1 MFKNAKP
8 IWLNAPLKENT
19 YALFK
24 SEFAYAGGDARLL
37 IAADSHYAVYLNGTY
52 IYSSQFADDEGRR
65 VYDVIDLS
73 ENVKTGK
80 NVLLIGGYCTLTD
93 SSVYKAGKPYVI
105 FEIFENGRSILHSSQ
120 NTLSILN
127 PLYKSGNAPLIT
139 GQMGYTFHMDA
150 TREETEFAPSAETG
164 DDYIFIPRPIKNCVM
179 EERKHSRLVS
189 QGVFRDAYE
198 KDEPIGQRIQ
208 KAFLS
213 YREISEITDESG
225 AFLKGKNDGVYL
237 VYDLGEE
244 ETGLMDIE
252 IEVSEDSEILVGWGE
267 HLDDMR
273 VRAYVG
279 TRNFISVLK
288 AKKGKNHFFHP
299 YRRLGLRYMQ
309 LHIYAQKASVAYAGV
324 RPVHY
329 PVPEGADLVLKDAL
343 HQMIYDTCK
352 RTLLLCMHEH
362 YEDCPWREQAL
373 YAMDSRNQ
381 MLAGYYVFG
390 EYDFAKASLE
400 TLARTLRPDNLLEL
414 CAPARVAVNI
424 PTFSMMY
431 VVAVWEYLLH
441 SGDKE
446 FVLRMLPVCETI
458 VENAVARIREN
469 GLAPRYGGTDKWNFY
484 EWSDHLDGHDS
495 FFKTTNEDRYDA
507 PMNAFLALSVSRLS
521 MIYDAIGK
529 KSEAER
535 MQKICISL
543 REAIH
548 ENFYNEKKGY
558 YYSFMTLDGKL
569 SCLDELTQAICIYAG
584 ACPEKNLTKALSR
597 LTDGTMVPVTLA
609 YSIFKYESLLKHA
622 GKYGAWV
629 RNDIEMQW
637 GSMLLRGA
645 TTFFETIKAGDDFD
659 RAGSLCHGWS
669 AVPAYLYFAYGAGIQ
684 PGEIGFKNVNI
695 QKASGRPGILKAQIR
710 TKDGNLIRFK

>member
-1 MFKNAKP
+1 MFSKAKP
-8 IWLNAPLKENT
+8 IWIKGEKKENT

-24 SEFAYAGGDARLL
+24 GEFDYSGKDARLL
-37 IAADSHYAVYLNGTY
+37 IAADSHYAVYVNGEY

-65 VYDVIDLS
+65 VYDAMDISSHLHA
-73 ENVKTGK
+73 GK
-80 NVLLIGGYCTLTD
+80 NDLLIGGYCTLTD

-105 FEIFENGRSILHSSQ
+105 FEVFENGKSVLHSSEE
-120 NTLSILN
+120 TLCAVNSV
-127 PLYKSGNAPLIT
+127 YTSGNVPLIT
-139 GQMGYTFHMDA
+139 GQMGYTFHMDMTA
-150 TREETEFAPSAETG
+150 PAPEFERAAETG
-164 DDYIFIPRPIKNCVM
+164 DNYLFIPRPIKNCVM

-189 QGVFRDAYE
+189 QGVFMDAYK
-198 KDEPIGQRIQ
+198 KDEAIGQRIQ

-213 YREISEITDESG
+213 YREIQDITTDG
-225 AFLKGKNDGVYL
+225 AFCKGDADGVYL

-299 YRRLGLRYMQ
+299 YRRLGLRYLQ
-309 LHIYAQKASVAYAGV
+309 IHIYAKKASVLYAGV
-324 RPVHY
+324 KPVHY
-329 PVPEGADLVLKDAL
+329 PVPEGAALELKDAL

-352 RTLLLCMHEH
+352 RTLILCMHEH

-390 EYDFAKASLE
+390 EYDFARASLE
-400 TLARTLRPDNLLEL
+400 TLSRTLRPDHLLEL
-414 CAPARVAVNI
+414 CAPAKVAVNI
-424 PTFSMMY
+424 PTFSMMF
-431 VVAVWEYLLH
+431 VVAVWEYLLY
-441 SGDKE
+441 SGDRE
-446 FVLRMLPVCETI
+446 FAEKMLSTCETI
-458 VENAVARIREN
+458 VESAVARIREN

-495 FFKTTNEDRYDA
+495 FFKTTDENRYDA
-507 PMNAFLALSVSRLS
+507 PMNAFLILSVSRLS
-521 MIYDAIGK
+521 MIYRALGK
-529 KSEAER
+529 DIEAKR
-535 MQKICISL
+535 MDEIASGL
-543 REAIH
+543 RASVH
-548 ENFYNEKKGY
+548 EHFYHPKKGY
-558 YYSFMTLDGKL
+558 YYSFMETNGKK

-584 ACPEKNLTKALSR
+584 CCPEKDMKKALSR

-609 YSIFKYESLLKHA
+609 YSVFKYESLLVNSK
-622 GKYGAWV
+622 KYGSWV

-637 GSMLLRGA
+637 GSMLMRGG
-645 TTFFETIKAGDDFD
+645 TTFFETIKAGDDFE

-669 AVPAYLYFAYGAGIQ
+669 AVPAYLYFAYGAGIR
-684 PGEIGFKNVNI
+684 PNAIGFKDINI
-695 QKASGRPGILKAQIR
+695 QKATGRPGIKKAQIR
-710 TKDGNLIRFK
+710 MPGGETVSFE

>member
-1 MFKNAKP
+1 MFQNAKP
-8 IWLNAPLKENT
+8 IWVNAPADVNT

-24 SEFAYAGGDARLL
+24 GEFEYQSGDVRLL
-37 IAADSHYAVYLNGTY
+37 IAADSHYAVYVNGTY
-52 IYSSQFADDEGRR
+52 IYSAQFADDEGRR
-65 VYDVIDLS
+65 VYDVIDIS
-73 ENVKTGK
+73 EHAKAGRNE
-80 NVLLIGGYCTLTD
+80 LLIGGYCTLTD
-93 SSVYKAGKPYVI
+93 SSVYKAGKPYAI
-105 FEIFENGRSILHSSQ
+105 FEIFENGKSILASSKDI
-120 NTLSILN
+120 LSSVN
-127 PLYKSGNAPLIT
+127 PVYTNGAAPLIT
-139 GQMGYTFHMDA
+139 GQMGYTFHMDM
-150 TREETEFAPSAETG
+150 TKEAPVFSSSKETG
-164 DDYIFIPRPIKNCVM
+164 DQYVFIPRPIKNCVM
-179 EERKHSRLVS
+179 EERKFSRLVS
-189 QGVFRDAYE
+189 QGVFMDAYQG
-198 KDEPIGQRIQ
+198 DEPIGQRIQ

-213 YREISEITDESG
+213 YREPQEITDQSG
-225 AFLKGKNDGVYL
+225 AFIKGESDGVYL

-252 IEVSEDSEILVGWGE
+252 IEVSEDSEILAGWGE

-299 YRRLGLRYMQ
+299 YRRLGLRYLQ
-309 LHIYAQKASVAYAGV
+309 IHIYAEKANVSYAGV

-329 PVPEGADLVLKDAL
+329 PVPEGANLVLKDAL

-414 CAPARVAVNI
+414 CAPAKVAVNI

-431 VVAVWEYLLH
+431 VVALWEYLLY

-446 FVLRMLPVCETI
+446 FVKRMLPVAETI
-458 VENAVARIREN
+458 VESAIARIREN

-521 MIYDAIGK
+521 MIYKALSK
-529 KSEAER
+529 KAEAER
-535 MQKICISL
+535 LEKIAVQL
-543 REAIH
+543 RYAIH
-548 ENFYNEKKGY
+548 RNFYDEKKGC
-558 YYSFMTLDGKL
+558 YYSFMDLDGKL

-584 ACPEKNLTKALSR
+584 ACPEKNMNKALSR
-597 LTDGTMVPVTLA
+597 LMDGTMVPVTLA
-609 YSIFKYESLLKHA
+609 YSVFKYESLLKYSK
-622 GKYGAWV
+622 KYGSWV

-637 GSMLLRGA
+637 GSMLMRGG

-684 PGEIGFKNVNI
+684 PESIGFENVNI
-695 QKASGRPGILKAQIR
+695 QKASGRPGIVKAQIR
-710 TKDGNLIRFK
+710 KNDGTIVSF

>member
-1 MFKNAKP
+1 MFKQAKP
-8 IWLNAPLKENT
+8 IWLNRPVDVNT

-24 SEFAYAGGDARLL
+24 GKFECMGGDIRLL
-37 IAADSHYAVYLNGTY
+37 IAADSHYAIYVNGTY
-52 IYSSQFADDEGRR
+52 IYSAQFADDEGRR
-65 VYDVIDLS
+65 VYDVVDISQYAKAGAND
-73 ENVKTGK
+73 
-80 NVLLIGGYCTLTD
+80 LLIGGYCTLTD

-105 FEIFENGRSILHSSQ
+105 FEIFENGKSILASSG
-120 NTLSILN
+120 NTLSSVN
-127 PLYKSGNAPLIT
+127 PVYTSGKVPLIT
-139 GQMGYTFHMDA
+139 GQMGYTFHMDM
-150 TREETEFAPSAETG
+150 TKEETDFSPSKETG
-164 DDYIFIPRPIKNCVM
+164 DKYVFIPRPIKNCVM
-179 EERKHSRLVS
+179 EERKFSRLVS
-189 QGVFRDAYE
+189 QGVFMDAYRT
-198 KDEPIGQRIQ
+198 DEPIGQRIQ

-213 YREISEITDESG
+213 YREIPEITDESG
-225 AFLKGKNDGVYL
+225 AFVKGGNDGVYL

-288 AKKGKNHFFHP
+288 AKKGRNHFFHP
-299 YRRLGLRYMQ
+299 YRRLGLRYLQ
-309 LHIYAQKASVAYAGV
+309 LHIYAKKAYVSYAGV
-324 RPVHY
+324 KPVHY
-329 PVPEGADLVLKDAL
+329 PVPEGANLQLKDAL

-414 CAPARVAVNI
+414 CAPAKVAVNI

-431 VVAVWEYLLH
+431 VVALWEYLLY
-441 SGDKE
+441 SGDEE
-446 FVLRMLPVCETI
+446 FVKRMLPVAETI
-458 VENAVARIREN
+458 VESAIARIREN

-495 FFKTTNEDRYDA
+495 FFKTTSEDRFDA

-521 MIYDAIGK
+521 MIYKALSKDT
-529 KSEAER
+529 EAER
-535 MQKICISL
+535 LNAIAEQI
-543 REAIH
+543 RHAIH
-548 ENFYNEKKGY
+548 KNFFNEKKGY
-558 YYSFMTLDGKL
+558 YYSFMDMNGKL

-584 ACPEKNLTKALSR
+584 ACPEKNMKKALSR

-609 YSIFKYESLLKHA
+609 YSIFKYESLLKYS

-637 GSMLLRGA
+637 GSMLTRGG

-684 PGEIGFKNVNI
+684 PKSIGFEDVNL
-695 QKASGRPGILKAQIR
+695 QKASGRPGIVKAQIL
-710 TKDGNLIRFK
+710 KNDGTLVSF

>member
-1 MFKNAKP
+1 MFQNAKP
-8 IWLNAPLKENT
+8 IWLNAPVQVNT

-24 SEFAYAGGDARLL
+24 GEFAYKGGDIRLL
-37 IAADSHYAVYLNGTY
+37 IAADSHYAIYVNGEYVY
-52 IYSSQFADDEGRR
+52 SAQFADDEGRR
-65 VYDVIDLS
+65 VYDIVDLS
-73 ENVKTGK
+73 EYVQNGNNDLV
-80 NVLLIGGYCTLTD
+80 IGGYCTLTD

-105 FEIFENGRSILHSSQ
+105 FEIFENGKSVYSSSERV
-120 NTLSILN
+120 LSSVN
-127 PLYKSGNAPLIT
+127 SVYKMGDAPLIT
-139 GQMGYTFHMDA
+139 GQMGYTFHMDLTKKEA
-150 TREETEFAPSAETG
+150 SFAPSKETG
-164 DDYIFIPRPIKNCVM
+164 DEYSFIPRPIKNCVM
-179 EERKHSRLVS
+179 KERKFSRLIS
-189 QGVFRDAYE
+189 QGVFMDAY
-198 KDEPIGQRIQ
+198 KAGEPIGQRIQ

-213 YREISEITDESG
+213 YREIAEITDEAG
-225 AFLKGKNDGVYL
+225 AFRKGENDGVYL
-237 VYDLGEE
+237 IYDLGEE

-252 IEVSEDSEILVGWGE
+252 IEVSEDCEILVGWGE

-279 TRNFISVLK
+279 TRNFISVMK

-299 YRRLGLRYMQ
+299 YRRLGLRYLQ
-309 LHIYAQKASVAYAGV
+309 LHIYAKKAFVSYAGV

-329 PVPEGADLVLKDAL
+329 PVPEKADLQLKDAL

-400 TLARTLRPDNLLEL
+400 TLARTLRSDNLLEL

-431 VVAVWEYLLH
+431 VVALWEYMLY
-441 SGDKE
+441 SGDRE
-446 FVLRMLPVCETI
+446 FVKRMLPTAETI
-458 VENAVARIREN
+458 VESAIARIREN
-469 GLAPRYGGTDKWNFY
+469 GLAPRYGGEDKWNFY
-484 EWSDHLDGHDS
+484 EWSDNLDGHDS
-495 FFKTTNEDRYDA
+495 FFKTTDENRFDA

-521 MIYDAIGK
+521 MIYRALSKDA
-529 KSEAER
+529 EAGR
-535 MQKICISL
+535 MEKIADQL
-543 REAIH
+543 RRAIH
-548 ENFYNEKKGY
+548 KNFFSEKKGCF
-558 YYSFMTLDGKL
+558 YSFMDLKGRL

-584 ACPEKNLTKALSR
+584 ACPEKNMKKALSR
-597 LTDGTMVPVTLA
+597 LTNGTMVPVTLA
-609 YSIFKYESLLKHA
+609 YSIFKYESLLKYSK
-622 GKYGAWV
+622 KYGSWV

-637 GSMLLRGA
+637 GSMLTRGG

-684 PGEIGFKNVNI
+684 PKAIGFEDVNI
-695 QKASGRPGILKAQIR
+695 QKASGRPGIKKAQILKR
-710 TKDGNLIRFK
+710 DGSVVSFR

>member
-1 MFKNAKP
+1 MFQNAKA
-8 IWLNAPLKENT
+8 IWLNQPVKENT

-24 SEFAYAGGDARLL
+24 GEFDYQGGEIRLL
-37 IAADSHYAVYLNGTY
+37 IAADSHYAVYLNGEY
-52 IYSSQFADDEGRR
+52 VYSQQFADDEGRR
-65 VYDVIDLS
+65 VYDVIDICKY
-73 ENVKTGK
+73 VKTGK
-80 NVLLIGGYCTLTD
+80 NDLLIGGYCTLTD

-105 FEIFENGRSILHSSQ
+105 FEIFENGKSVFAS
-120 NTLSILN
+120 
-127 PLYKSGNAPLIT
+127 SGNVLSALNIVYKNGSAPLIT
-139 GQMGYTFHMDA
+139 GQMGYTFHMDMTKEA
-150 TREETEFAPSAETG
+150 ASFDLSSETG
-164 DDYIFIPRPIKNCVM
+164 DQYTFIPRPIKNCVM
-179 EERKHSRLVS
+179 EERKFSRLVS
-189 QGVFRDAYE
+189 QGVFMDAY
-198 KDEPIGQRIQ
+198 KPDQPIGQRIQ
-208 KAFLS
+208 NAFLS
-213 YREISEITDESG
+213 YREVQEITDESG
-225 AFLKGKNDGVYL
+225 AFVKGENDGVYL

-288 AKKGKNHFFHP
+288 AKKGKNYFFHP
-299 YRRLGLRYMQ
+299 YRRLGLRYLQ

-324 RPVHY
+324 KPVHY
-329 PVPEGADLVLKDAL
+329 PVPEGANLTLKDAL

-414 CAPARVAVNI
+414 CAPAKVAVNI

-431 VVAVWEYLLH
+431 VVALWEYLLY

-446 FVLRMLPVCETI
+446 FVIRMLPVAETI
-458 VENAVARIREN
+458 VESAIARIREN

-495 FFKTTNEDRYDA
+495 FFKTTNEDRFDA
-507 PMNAFLALSVSRLS
+507 PMNAFLALSISRLA
-521 MIYDAIGK
+521 MIYNALSKDA
-529 KSEAER
+529 EAER
-535 MQKICISL
+535 LNKIAQQL
-543 REAIH
+543 RRAIH
-548 ENFYNEKKGY
+548 QNFFCEKKGY
-558 YYSFMTLDGKL
+558 YYSFMDLDGNL

-584 ACPEKNLTKALSR
+584 ACPEKNLNKALSR

-609 YSIFKYESLLKHA
+609 YSIFKYESLLKYS
-622 GKYGAWV
+622 GKYGSWV

-637 GSMLLRGA
+637 GSMLTRGG
-645 TTFFETIKAGDDFD
+645 TTFFETIKAGDDFE
-659 RAGSLCHGWS
+659 RAGSCCHGWS
-669 AVPAYLYFAYGAGIQ
+669 AVPAYLYFAYGAGLKPEM
-684 PGEIGFKNVNI
+684 PGWQMMKVRH
-695 QKASGRPGILKAQIR
+695 ASGRPGVEWARIR
-710 TKDGNLIRFK
+710 YRNGNTETFS

>member
-1 MFKNAKP
+1 MFISAKP
-8 IWLNAPLKENT
+8 IWLNKPVDVNT

-24 SEFAYAGGDARLL
+24 GEFECQGGDIRLL
-37 IAADSHYAVYLNGTY
+37 IAADSHYAIYVNGRYL
-52 IYSSQFADDEGRR
+52 YSAQFADDEGRR

-73 ENVKTGK
+73 EYVRRGSND
-80 NVLLIGGYCTLTD
+80 LLIGGYCTLTD

-105 FEIFENGRSILHSSQ
+105 FEIFENGKSILASSK
-120 NTLSILN
+120 NILSQVN
-127 PLYKSGNAPLIT
+127 PVYANGTVPLIT
-139 GQMGYTFHMDA
+139 GQMGYTFHMDM
-150 TREETEFAPSAETG
+150 TKDMPDFEPSAETG
-164 DDYIFIPRPIKNCVM
+164 DHYTFIPRPIKNCVM
-179 EERKHSRLVS
+179 EERKFARLAS
-189 QGVFRDAYE
+189 QGVFMDAY
-198 KDEPIGQRIQ
+198 KPDDPIGQRIQ

-213 YREISEITDESG
+213 YRELPEITDETG
-225 AFLKGKNDGVYL
+225 AFKKREGDGVYL

-299 YRRLGLRYMQ
+299 YRRLGLRYLE
-309 LHIYAQKASVAYAGV
+309 LHVYAKKFTVSYAGV

-414 CAPARVAVNI
+414 CAPAKVAVNI

-431 VVAVWEYLLH
+431 VVALWEYLLY
-441 SGDKE
+441 SGDRE
-446 FVLRMLPVCETI
+446 FVKRMLPVAETI
-458 VENAVARIREN
+458 VESAIARIREN

-495 FFKTTNEDRYDA
+495 FFKTTNEDRFDA
-507 PMNAFLALSVSRLS
+507 PMNAFLTLSVSRLS
-521 MIYDAIGK
+521 MIYKTLSK
-529 KSEAER
+529 KAEAER
-535 MQKICISL
+535 LEKIADQL
-543 REAIH
+543 RHAIH
-548 ENFYNEKKGY
+548 RNFYDEKKGY
-558 YYSFMTLDGKL
+558 YYSFMDISGKL

-584 ACPEKNLTKALSR
+584 VCPGKNMNKALSR

-609 YSIFKYESLLKHA
+609 YSIFKYESLLKYS
-622 GKYGAWV
+622 KKFGAWV

-637 GSMLLRGA
+637 GSMLTRGG
-645 TTFFETIKAGDDFD
+645 TTFFETIKAGDDFE

-669 AVPAYLYFAYGAGIQ
+669 AVPAYLYFAYGAGIR
-684 PGEIGFKNVNI
+684 PEAIGFENVNI
-695 QKASGRPGILKAQIR
+695 QKATGRPGIVKAQILK
-710 TKDGNLIRFK
+710 KDGTIISF